1 MSFFR
6 EMGFM
11 AYPLTIV
18 AAFLVI
24 EIVRATRAV
33 ARADASTAPAA
44 SARIHVVL
52 VWGVLGAAL
61 GILGTLV
68 GVAIAAGF
76 IERAGTINPGL
87 VWGGMRVAL
96 STAIVG
102 MLLLGIASIAWLAL
116 QFGNGRRAAATG

>member
-1 MSFFR
+1 MRFFT

-18 AAFLVI
+18 ALLLVI

-33 ARADASTAPAA
+33 TRADSSAPEAA
-44 SARIHVVL
+44 ARIHVVL

-68 GVAIAAGF
+68 GVSVAADF
-76 IERAGTINPGL
+76 LERAGSVSPGL
-87 VWGGMRVAL
+87 VWGGIRVAL

-116 QFGNGRRAAATG
+116 QFRNGRNAAAAG